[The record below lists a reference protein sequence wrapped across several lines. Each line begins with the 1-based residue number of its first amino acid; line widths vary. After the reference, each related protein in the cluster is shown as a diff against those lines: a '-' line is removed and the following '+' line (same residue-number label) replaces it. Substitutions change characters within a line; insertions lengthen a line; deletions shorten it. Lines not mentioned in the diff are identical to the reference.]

1 MKTVKYFFV
10 SFLVVM
16 LLCVSVLAIGQV
28 VDPEPALSSKEK
40 IFGFFK
46 DIDGLNIILLIF
58 ATFAGGM
65 WGLLRMKLKQLSDF
79 FLELY
84 VSTDESSPGGKKVI
98 YEEREKIVSRLLAI
112 LNKSTVTLDAKKIAQ
127 FKNEAKC
134 KNRNG

>member
-1 MKTVKYFFV
+1 MKTAKYFIF
-10 SFLVVM
+10 SFMAVM
-16 LLCVSVLAIGQV
+16 LLSISFTVMAQEV
-28 VDPEPALSSKEK
+28 VPTTKEK
-40 IFGFFK
+40 IFDFMRE
-46 DIDGLNIILLIF
+46 IDTINIVLLLI

-65 WGLLRMKLKQLSDF
+65 WGMLRMKLKQLSDF

-98 YEEREKIVSRLLAI
+98 SEEREKIVSRLLAI

-134 KNRNG
+134 KDRNG

>member
-1 MKTVKYFFV
+1 MKTAKYFIF
-10 SFLVVM
+10 SFMVVM
-16 LLCVSVLAIGQV
+16 LLSISFTVMAQEV
-28 VDPEPALSSKEK
+28 VPTTKEK
-40 IFGFFK
+40 VFDFMRE
-46 DIDGLNIILLIF
+46 IDTINIVLLLI

-98 YEEREKIVSRLLAI
+98 SEEREKIVSRLLAI

>member
-46 DIDGLNIILLIF
+46 DIDGLNILLIVLS
-58 ATFAGGM
+58 TFFGGAWWM
-65 WGLLRMKLKQLSDF
+65 IRTKLKQVG
-79 FLELY
+79 ELFIKVY
-84 VSTDESSPGGKKVI
+84 EYTDESSAGKKKLTQD
-98 YEEREKIVSRLLAI
+98 ERADIVARVLAI
-112 LNKSTVTLDAKKIAQ
+112 FARSTVTINKSKLVK
-127 FKNEAKC
+127 
-134 KNRNG
+134 